1 MYGYLVGRETHR
13 AITLVVRWL
22 VVLIEFCA
30 VNLGTLGVFLSPNIH
45 IFIHTYAYSSLGPL
59 RRAIDEESRTHIVK
73 PKPEQYRSLR
83 NLADRQSFPSLEQVA
98 CIYSLAFIPAV
109 TPELS
114 THYKAVLMICR
125 STKA

>member
-59 RRAIDEESRTHIVK
+59 ISSKDNPRCQSRSRPTNLDRASPSQAFKPRDPHAHSRREHHNKMNNS
-73 PKPEQYRSLR
+73 
-83 NLADRQSFPSLEQVA
+83 QS
-98 CIYSLAFIPAV
+98 
-109 TPELS
+109 
-114 THYKAVLMICR
+114 
-125 STKA
+125 